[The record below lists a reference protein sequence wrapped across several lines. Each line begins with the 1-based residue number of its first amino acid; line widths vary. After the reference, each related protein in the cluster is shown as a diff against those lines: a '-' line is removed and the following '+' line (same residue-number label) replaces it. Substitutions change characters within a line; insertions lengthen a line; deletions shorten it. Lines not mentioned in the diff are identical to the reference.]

1 MIGLRLD
8 KSWFFDRPKVQR
20 AVGDATRRVLSKF
33 GAFVRTAARHSIRK
47 RKAVSQPGNP
57 PSSHTGL
64 LRNRIYFAYDPARQ
78 SVVIG
83 PTPINQVTFDRDIK
97 PVSGIVPEILEYGG
111 SAGVIEEAFRGD
123 GGRLIWRRR
132 DLRRYGKVALVGK
145 LRANLAGGQAIR
157 LPDGNFVVPTGH
169 NRFRTYHVKARPYMG
184 PAFEQEKKN
193 LPALWADSVRA
204 A

>member
-1 MIGLRLD
+1 MIGLKLD
-8 KSWFFDRPKVQR
+8 KSWFFDRLKVQR

-111 SAGVIEEAFRGD
+111 SAGGPASRRRSVSVRDSSTRPASFTRGD
-123 GGRLIWRRR
+123 RTRGCSSSWSTGRSSTCPCRRR
-132 DLRRYGKVALVGK
+132 LTRSA
-145 LRANLAGGQAIR
+145 
-157 LPDGNFVVPTGH
+157 
-169 NRFRTYHVKARPYMG
+169 
-184 PAFEQEKKN
+184 
-193 LPALWADSVRA
+193 S
-204 A
+204 